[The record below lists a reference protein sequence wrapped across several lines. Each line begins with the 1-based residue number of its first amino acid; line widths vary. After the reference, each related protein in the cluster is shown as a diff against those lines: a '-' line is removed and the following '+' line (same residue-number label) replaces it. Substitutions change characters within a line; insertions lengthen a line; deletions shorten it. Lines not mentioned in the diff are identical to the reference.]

1 MLCHYF
7 EKNKYANRIFMPV
20 FQFNQYGL
28 TTKKFSTEIVWTL
41 SKRNCFSIGRCAKY
55 LRCLTVTSH
64 PE

>member
-1 MLCHYF
+1 MT
-7 EKNKYANRIFMPV
+7 V

-28 TTKKFSTEIVWTL
+28 TTKKFSMEIVWTL
-41 SKRNCFSIGRCAKY
+41 SKRNSFSIGRCAKFVGY